1 MVKITF
7 EITKVLDDKFRKSI
21 AIRKGI
27 RKGVIGQCLAEAI
40 ENWIK
45 HKKNNYR
52 RGNRT

>member
-7 EITKVLDDKFRKSI
+7 EITEELDDKFRKSV

-40 ENWIK
+40 EDWIK
-45 HKKNNYR
+45 HEESMS
-52 RGNRT
+52 